1 MWVKIVERECFAYMV
16 LHGIQ
21 RFDCRII
28 FHCGISMKITYGN
41 ITTLNFFHYRKRVL
55 SIGEQHLQNTCRS
68 KNPSEPNHPIND
80 LA

>member
-1 MWVKIVERECFAYMV
+1 MGKKSGERMFR
-16 LHGIQ
+16 LHAVAWDSKV
-21 RFDCRII
+21 DCRII
-28 FHCGISMKITYGN
+28 FHCGISMEITYGN

-68 KNPSEPNHPIND
+68 ENPSEPNHPIND